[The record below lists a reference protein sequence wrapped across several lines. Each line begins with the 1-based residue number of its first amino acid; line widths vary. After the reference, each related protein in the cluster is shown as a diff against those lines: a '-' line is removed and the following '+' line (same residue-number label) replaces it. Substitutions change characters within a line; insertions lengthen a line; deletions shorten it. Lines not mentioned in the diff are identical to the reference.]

1 MKIVIATKNQGK
13 VVEINSIIGSTGI
26 EAISLTAFPDMPEVV
41 EDGFTFLDNAR
52 KKARET
58 AIYTGLPSLADDSG
72 LEVDALDGR
81 PGVYSARFAPTTE
94 ERNAKLLGMLADTP
108 DHLRTARFV
117 CALAIA
123 SPDGTKWTTTGT
135 CNGVIT
141 REPRG
146 EQGFGYDPVFFY
158 GPLGKTFAE
167 IPRAE
172 KNKISHRGLALAA
185 FRDAVSDGLL
195 DSRKGV

>member
-13 VVEINSIIGSTGI
+13 VSEINSIIEGTGI
-26 EAISLTAFPDMPEVV
+26 EAVSLAAFPDMPEII
-41 EDGFTFLDNAR
+41 EDGLAFMDNAL

-58 AIYTGLPSLADDSG
+58 AAFTGLPALADDSG
-72 LEVDALDGR
+72 LEVDALEGR
-81 PGVYSARFAPTTE
+81 PGVHSARFAPTTE

-108 DHLRTARFV
+108 DEKRTARFV

-123 SPDGTKWTTTGT
+123 DPAGAEWTTTGA
-135 CNGVIT
+135 CPGRIT
-141 REPRG
+141 HEPRG

-158 GPLGKTFAE
+158 KPLGKTFAE
-167 IPRAE
+167 IPRDE

-185 FRDAVSDGLL
+185 FKIAVNDGLL
-195 DSRKGV
+195 DTF